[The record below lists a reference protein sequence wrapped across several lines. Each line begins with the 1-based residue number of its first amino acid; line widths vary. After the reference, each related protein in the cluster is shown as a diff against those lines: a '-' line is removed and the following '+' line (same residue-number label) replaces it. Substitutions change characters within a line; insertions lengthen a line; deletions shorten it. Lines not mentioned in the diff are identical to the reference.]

1 MQAQTWRWRGSRGRH
16 TVTGRAQPS
25 PFWATS
31 LFVGARPPWR
41 HGQHQGP
48 EHEDPASPRLVHGF
62 GPRLS
67 GSCREQGSQRVDQ
80 GRSLRG
86 ASSLHP
92 ALGCPRGTT
101 VLPAQEGDVL
111 RPGLWGHSTTT
122 SLGGGPA
129 SPTEVSGAP
138 GRPPGAQGRRPTA
151 PQASQGRHL
160 WGQPV
165 VAGRWAG
172 AGPERQP
179 SPRGPVVRSDTS
191 VGKPG
196 PAWTVMNRQEGRRGG
211 RRFCC

>member
-1 MQAQTWRWRGSRGRH
+1 M
-16 TVTGRAQPS
+16 TGRAQPS
-25 PFWATS
+25 PFWAAS
-31 LFVGARPPWR
+31 LFVGAQPLWGDTASIRDQSTSTLRPPLRPRLWATPQWLVPGAR
-41 HGQHQGP
+41 LPAGGP
-48 EHEDPASPRLVHGF
+48 GTPSPGASP
-62 GPRLS
+62 
-67 GSCREQGSQRVDQ
+67 
-80 GRSLRG
+80 
-86 ASSLHP
+86 LHP
-92 ALGCPRGTT
+92 ASGCPRGTT
-101 VLPAQEGDVL
+101 VLPAQEGDGL

-138 GRPPGAQGRRPTA
+138 GWPPGAQGRRPTA
-151 PQASQGRHL
+151 PQASQGRRL

-165 VAGRWAG
+165 VAGRRAG
-172 AGPERQP
+172 AGPERRP